1 MKAIK
6 PAINSAVCGT
16 NGLSSP
22 PAAKLLNFGF
32 NITYK
37 DYLLENEG

>member
-1 MKAIK
+1 MKATN
-6 PAINSAVCGT
+6 PAINSAVCGPH
-16 NGLSSP
+16 GLAPS
-22 PAAKLLNFGF
+22 PAAQLLNFEF